1 MTDLSNLTPSQI
13 NDIRPFGGFP
23 IIYADPAWNFSGNS
37 KAKPGK
43 NARQHYDCM
52 PLADICAIPVR
63 ELAAKD
69 ALLLM
74 WVTSPFAE
82 LAFKVVSA
90 WGFRYKSQLTWPKNT
105 VAHGYWARGAHEI
118 LYICRRGKFPCEMPA
133 LFPTSIIPGRA
144 REHSRK
150 PEWVAEKV
158 EARFPDLP
166 KLELFART
174 ARPGWTAL
182 GNQTNKFAGETN

>member
-1 MTDLSNLTPSQI
+1 MTDLRHITAEDI
-13 NDIRPFGGFP
+13 AAIRPHGGFP
-23 IIYADPAWNFSGNS
+23 IGYADPAWNFSGNS

-52 PLADICAIPVR
+52 SIDEICAIPVR
-63 ELAAKD
+63 DLMAD
-69 ALLLM
+69 NALLLM

-82 LAFKVVSA
+82 MAFRVVNA
-90 WGFRYKSQLTWPKNT
+90 WGFKYKSQLTWPKNT

-133 LFPTSIIPGRA
+133 LFPTSIIPGKA

-150 PEWVAEKV
+150 PEWVAETV
-158 EARFPDLP
+158 EKRFPDMP

-174 ARPGWTAL
+174 ARQGWTVL
-182 GNQTNKFAGETN
+182 GNQTDKFAGASH

>member
-1 MTDLSNLTPSQI
+1 MTDLLALSANEVSAV
-13 NDIRPFGGFP
+13 RPYGGFK
-23 IIYADPAWNFSGNS
+23 IVSADPAWNFSGNS
-37 KAKPGK
+37 IAKPGK
-43 NARQHYDCM
+43 NARKHYDCM
-52 PLADICAIPVR
+52 SIAQICAIPVSD
-63 ELAAKD
+63 LVADD

-82 LAFKVVSA
+82 QAFKVVKA
-90 WGFRYKSQLTWPKNT
+90 WGFKYKSQLTWPKNT

-133 LFPTSIIPGRA
+133 LFPTSIIPGKT

-150 PEWVAEKV
+150 PDWVAEVV
-158 EARFPDLP
+158 EKRFPEMP

-182 GNQTNKFAGETN
+182 GNQTDKFTGETP

>member
-1 MTDLSNLTPSQI
+1 MTDLRTLTAHHVAEISPY
-13 NDIRPFGGFP
+13 GGFP
-23 IIYADPAWNFSGNS
+23 IVYADPAWNFSGNS
-37 KAKPGK
+37 KDKPGK

-52 PLADICAIPVR
+52 PIGDICAIPVR
-63 ELAAKD
+63 DMVAD
-69 ALLLM
+69 NALLLI

-82 LAFKVVSA
+82 LAFRVVKA
-90 WGFRYKSQLTWPKNT
+90 WGFKYKSQLTWPKNT

-133 LFPTSIIPGRA
+133 LFPTSIIPGKA
-144 REHSRK
+144 RQHSRK
-150 PEWVAEKV
+150 PEWVAEIV
-158 EARFPDLP
+158 EKRFPDMP

-182 GNQTNKFAGETN
+182 GNQTDRFAGAAE

>member
-1 MTDLSNLTPSQI
+1 MTDLRAITAHQI
-13 NDIRPFGGFP
+13 NEVRPFGGFP
-23 IIYADPAWNFSGNS
+23 IVYADPPWNFSGNS
-37 KAKPGK
+37 AAKPGK
-43 NARQHYDCM
+43 NARQHYPCM
-52 PLADICAIPVR
+52 SIKDICAIPVR
-63 ELAAKD
+63 DLVAPD

-82 LAFKVVSA
+82 QAFSVVKA
-90 WGFRYKSQLTWPKNT
+90 WGFTYKSQLTWPKNT

-118 LYICRRGKFPCEMPA
+118 IYICRRGKFPCEMPA

-150 PEWVAEKV
+150 PDWVAEVV
-158 EARFPDLP
+158 ENRFPDMP

-174 ARPGWTAL
+174 ARPGWAAL
-182 GNQTNKFAGETN
+182 GNQTDKFEGTGQ

>member
-1 MTDLSNLTPSQI
+1 MTDLRAITTHHVTEM
-13 NDIRPFGGFP
+13 RPYGGFP

-37 KAKPGK
+37 AAKPGK

-52 PLADICAIPVR
+52 SIKDICAIPVR
-63 ELAAKD
+63 SLAAD
-69 ALLLM
+69 NALLLM
-74 WVTSPFAE
+74 WVTAPFAE
-82 LAFKVVSA
+82 LAFRVVKA
-90 WGFRYKSQLTWPKNT
+90 WGFAYKSQLTWPKNT

-133 LFPTSIIPGRA
+133 LFPTSIIPGKA
-144 REHSRK
+144 RQHSRK
-150 PEWVAEKV
+150 PEWVAEVV
-158 EARFPDLP
+158 EKRFPDMP

-182 GNQTNKFAGETN
+182 GNQTDKFAGAAE